1 MPHAPRMHLPLKLS
15 QQAAGRVRLGCTGV
29 LGQGVARML
38 RVQPHLR
45 DPRDLALTPT
55 LTLTLSRI
63 PNQRRAD
70 LGQGQAPQGLK
81 LDVVARRGAA

>member
-1 MPHAPRMHLPLKLS
+1 MTLTLQYNPNPRVTP
-15 QQAAGRVRLGCTGV
+15 
-29 LGQGVARML
+29 
-38 RVQPHLR
+38 P
-45 DPRDLALTPT
+45 LTPT